1 MEHRSYMISQGG
13 GVKSVSILILVF
25 FFSTFSPLVLS
36 DTPSSLDTY
45 EVEIIEPEVVEIIPH
60 DPHAFT
66 QGLLIHNSK
75 IYESTGLYGES
86 SLRIINISTGEVE
99 KIVNLTDEYFAEGI
113 AIVNNSLIQLTW
125 KENIGFLYNSS
136 SLEIIGNFTYEGEGW
151 GICSTANN
159 NLWFSDGSFQI
170 SQKSSENFSI
180 SNDFLTVKYNNSP
193 INRLNELEC
202 PFENSLIYA
211 NIWLEDRIVSISQST
226 GDVCFEYDFT
236 NIRLEYEN
244 ENSRELNGIAYDES
258 SSLFLIT
265 GKNWSNYY
273 LVDFNRS
280 FQDCQIIEEVV
291 VENNPSY
298 LQYIVIIAVAIFLM
312 PSSWP
317 TFVLVFYKLLRRQ
330 TQHPPPSGTTEKER
344 EE

>member
-1 MEHRSYMISQGG
+1 MIRRGG
-13 GVKSVSILILVF
+13 GIKSVSILILVF
-25 FFSTFSPLVLS
+25 FFSTFSPLVQS
-36 DTPSSLDTY
+36 DMPSYQDTY
-45 EVEIIEPEVVEIIPH
+45 HVEIIEPEIVEIIPH
-60 DPHAFT
+60 DSHAFT
-66 QGLLIHNSK
+66 QGLLIHNGK

-86 SLRIINISTGEVE
+86 SLRIVNMSTGQIE

-113 AIVNNSLIQLTW
+113 AIINNSLIQLTW
-125 KENIGFLYNSS
+125 KENIGILYNYS
-136 SLEIIGNFTYEGEGW
+136 SLEVIGNFTYEGEGW
-151 GICSTANN
+151 GLCSTENN

-170 SQKSSENFSI
+170 SKISPENLSI
-180 SNDFLTVKYNNSP
+180 SNDLLTVKYNNSP

-244 ENSRELNGIAYDES
+244 DNSRELNGIAYDES
-258 SSLFLIT
+258 SSHFLIT

-273 LVDFNRS
+273 LVDFNSS
-280 FQDCQIIEEVV
+280 FQDCQIIEEPV
-291 VENNPSY
+291 VENNFSY
-298 LQYIVIIAVAIFLM
+298 LQYVVIFAVAIFLM
-312 PSSWP
+312 PFSWP

-330 TQHPPPSGTTEKER
+330 TQQPPPSRTVEKGR
-344 EE
+344 EG

>member
-1 MEHRSYMISQGG
+1 MEHRSYMIRQGG
-13 GVKSVSILILVF
+13 GTKSVLILILVF
-25 FFSTFSPLVLS
+25 FFSIFSPLVLS
-36 DTPSSLDTY
+36 DTPSSPNNY
-45 EVEIIEPEVVEIIPH
+45 EVEIIEPEVVDIIPH

-66 QGLLIHNSK
+66 QGLSIHNGK
-75 IYESTGLYGES
+75 IFESTGLYGES
-86 SLRIINISTGEVE
+86 SLRIVNISTGHIE

-113 AIVNNSLIQLTW
+113 AIINDSLIQLTW
-125 KENIGFLYNSS
+125 KENTGFLYNTS
-136 SLEIIGNFTYEGEGW
+136 SLETIGNFTYEGEGW
-151 GICSTANN
+151 GLCSTDDN
-159 NLWFSDGSFQI
+159 NLWLSDGSFQI
-170 SQKSSENFSI
+170 SKRDPENLSI
-180 SNDFLTVKYNNSP
+180 SNNLLTIKYNNSP

-273 LVDFNRS
+273 LVDFNSS
-280 FQDCQIIEEVV
+280 FHDCQIIESTVV
-291 VENNPSY
+291 GDNFSY
-298 LQYIVIIAVAIFLM
+298 FQYAVIIAVAIFLM
-312 PSSWP
+312 PFSWP
-317 TFVLVFYKLLRRQ
+317 TFVLIFYKLLRRQ
-330 TQHPPPSGTTEKER
+330 TQHPPPSGTIEKEC
-344 EE
+344 ED